1 MRRERVAVSLLFF
14 LSGAAVGTWTARIPA
29 VKERLGLGD
38 GELSLALLAIAA
50 GAMAGMTAVGRL
62 VDRYGSN
69 RVLVPAALLQ
79 GVVLVPPAYA
89 RDLGTLAVALLL
101 FGVVHGVL
109 DVAMNANAVEV
120 ERAHGR
126 PIMSSFHAVFSVGGF
141 AGATAG
147 GLFAH
152 HELTPAVTFW
162 SAGAVIVVLAVWAAR
177 WALRSS
183 PAPAPTAGE
192 RARLPKGTLFLGV
205 LAFSCMVG
213 EGASADW
220 SSVYLREDLAASPG
234 FAAAGYAAFSIMMT
248 AGRLAG
254 DRLAARFGPV
264 ALVRCCGLLAAAGL
278 GLALLGG
285 HPVAGVLGFACF
297 GAGLS
302 CIVPQVF
309 SAAGHRDPAFAGRAL
324 ARVASI
330 GYLGFLSGPVFI
342 GGVAELAGLPRAL
355 AIPALLAA
363 FVALTATAL
372 RVRGGSGSPTASAP
386 GSGSGSGSGSGEL
399 LPAEPDHHRHHHA

>member
-1 MRRERVAVSLLFF
+1 M
-14 LSGAAVGTWTARIPA
+14 GTWTARIPA

-183 PAPAPTAGE
+183 PLRRPRPVSGPGFRRGRCSWACWRSRAWWARGPRPTG
-192 RARLPKGTLFLGV
+192 ARSTCGRTWRP
-205 LAFSCMVG
+205 
-213 EGASADW
+213 
-220 SSVYLREDLAASPG
+220 RRASPP
-234 FAAAGYAAFSIMMT
+234 
-248 AGRLAG
+248 
-254 DRLAARFGPV
+254 PV
-264 ALVRCCGLLAAAGL
+264 TRR
-278 GLALLGG
+278 
-285 HPVAGVLGFACF
+285 
-297 GAGLS
+297 S
-302 CIVPQVF
+302 R
-309 SAAGHRDPAFAGRAL
+309 S
-324 ARVASI
+324 
-330 GYLGFLSGPVFI
+330 
-342 GGVAELAGLPRAL
+342 
-355 AIPALLAA
+355 
-363 FVALTATAL
+363 
-372 RVRGGSGSPTASAP
+372 
-386 GSGSGSGSGSGEL
+386 
-399 LPAEPDHHRHHHA
+399 